1 MKKNKVLPA
10 LHPTSFSST
19 DGSGNNSYYMLA
31 EVIITCKRYYEEV
44 ICKELIPKQGKPQEC
59 SLSSSNIVEKY
70 LDYMRAQRIQIPP
83 NKYTSPSYF
92 IIMVIGS

>member
-1 MKKNKVLPA
+1 MVVV
-10 LHPTSFSST
+10 TT
-19 DGSGNNSYYMLA
+19 
-31 EVIITCKRYYEEV
+31 VIITCKRCYEEV

-70 LDYMRAQRIQIPP
+70 LDYMRAQRIRTPP

-92 IIMVIGS
+92 IITVIGSK